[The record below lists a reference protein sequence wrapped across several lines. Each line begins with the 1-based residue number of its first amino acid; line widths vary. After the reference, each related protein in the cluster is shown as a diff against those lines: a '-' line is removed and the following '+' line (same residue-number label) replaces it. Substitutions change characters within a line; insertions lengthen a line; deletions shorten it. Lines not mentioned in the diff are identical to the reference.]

1 MGILIYA
8 RYFVCVPLKFLSP
21 TVPLAI
27 TARGIFFG
35 GNMKRT
41 QAREQAFSILF
52 SDCFGSQSTEELI
65 DNATA
70 AQEYESDEYS
80 LLLITGVKDNEEKL
94 DEVISANLN
103 KGWKIGRLPKTTLAI
118 LRIAIFEIM
127 FLDDVPDSVS
137 VNEAVEL
144 AKKFG
149 SQNDYVFVNGLLG
162 SVVRSK

>member
-1 MGILIYA
+1 MPVIS
-8 RYFVCVPLKFLSP
+8 FVYLQLLTL

-27 TARGIFFG
+27 AARGIFFG

-52 SDCFGSQSTEELI
+52 SDCFGEQSAQELI
-65 DNATA
+65 ENALA
-70 AQEYESDEYS
+70 AQEYEEDEYS
-80 LLLITGVKDNEEKL
+80 LLLIKGVKDSEKKL

-103 KGWKIGRLPKTTLAI
+103 AGWKIGRLPKTTLAI
-118 LRIAIFEIM
+118 LRIAIFEIL
-127 FLDDVPDSVS
+127 FLEDVPDSVS

-149 SQNDYVFVNGLLG
+149 SENDYVFVNGLLG

>member
-8 RYFVCVPLKFLSP
+8 RYFVCVPSIINFNRTSRYSG
-21 TVPLAI
+21 
-27 TARGIFFG
+27 ARYFFG

-52 SDCFGSQSTEELI
+52 SDCFGEQSAQELI
-65 DNATA
+65 ENALA
-70 AQEYESDEYS
+70 AQEYEEDEYS
-80 LLLITGVKDNEEKL
+80 LLLIKGVKDSEKKL

-103 KGWKIGRLPKTTLAI
+103 AGWKIGRLPKTTLAI
-118 LRIAIFEIM
+118 LRIAIFEIL
-127 FLDDVPDSVS
+127 FLEDVPDSVS

-149 SQNDYVFVNGLLG
+149 SENDYVFVNGLLG